1 MLSTMQTADVEPKV
15 KITSLRP
22 PRKPELEKI
31 RDEVLA
37 ESKNLSNEEVFNQ
50 LKDQVRNIHAA
61 YLFTPNGVEVLADLC
76 KVISSTP
83 VSFYYASWK
92 NLAGILN
99 LSFHQIGCIEQ
110 IKSDPTEIVLKT
122 YAQHWDA
129 TLDTIVS
136 ALQSLKRYDALSVIQ
151 KGFQELER
159 VARQEQIKRT
169 ENITSEIDSIIHGKG
184 TSDGI
189 LRPEHLSVLA
199 YQLPITLKLFPTIDK
214 EKKEILVKDN
224 EILKNEGQLQNK
236 SIVTKKKGKKF
247 SKAVMLTFAADG
259 EEIAR
264 KIAAQFRKQRGR
276 HLPIGVLILEQHID
290 KVLQNPE
297 EYITHI
303 FPQMSY
309 IVPILTEG
317 YLLALKGNSHHEGS
331 SLSSIDSMYVKFIH
345 DLMMKYYVQNNC
357 KNDKFRCIIP
367 DGHYLNIINHKH
379 MELDPVLKV
388 YVKESEVEQ
397 LACRMLKISCVVD
410 KFNRGA

>member
-1 MLSTMQTADVEPKV
+1 MQTCDVEPKV
-15 KITSLRP
+15 KITSLKP
-22 PRKPELEKI
+22 HRKPELEKI
-31 RDEVLA
+31 RDEILA
-37 ESKNLSNEEVFNQ
+37 ESKNINYDEIFNQ

-83 VSFYYASWK
+83 TSFYYSSWK
-92 NLAGILN
+92 NLAGVLN

-110 IKSDPTEIVLKT
+110 IKSDPTEVVLKT
-122 YAQHWDA
+122 FAQHWDS

-136 ALQSLKRYDALSVIQ
+136 ALQSLKRYDALSVVK

-159 VARQEQIKRT
+159 IARQEQIKRT
-169 ENITSEIDSIIHGKG
+169 ENISSEIDSIIHGKG

-189 LRPEHLSVLA
+189 LRPEHLSVLP
-199 YQLPITLKLFPTIDK
+199 YQLPITLKLFPAINK
-214 EKKEILVKDN
+214 EKQEIIINNN
-224 EILKNEGQLQNK
+224 EVPKNEGQLQNK
-236 SIVTKKKGKKF
+236 SIVSKKKVKKF
-247 SKAVMLTFAADG
+247 SKGIMLTFAADG

-264 KIAAQFRKQRGR
+264 KIAAQFRKARGR
-276 HLPIGVLILEQHID
+276 HLPIGVLILEEHID

-297 EYITHI
+297 EFISHI
-303 FPQMSY
+303 FPQMNY

-317 YLLALKGNSHHEGS
+317 YLLSLKGNNHHEGS

-357 KNDKFRCIIP
+357 RNDKFRCIIP
-367 DGHYLNIINHKH
+367 DDRFLKIVNHKH

-388 YVKESEVEQ
+388 YVKESELEQ
-397 LACRMLKISCVVD
+397 LACRMLKISRVVNN
-410 KFNRGA
+410 FNRGA

>member
-1 MLSTMQTADVEPKV
+1 MQTCDVEPKV
-15 KITSLRP
+15 KIRSVRP
-22 PRKPELEKI
+22 TRKPELEKI

-37 ESKNLSNEEVFNQ
+37 ELKSINHDEIFNQ

-83 VSFYYASWK
+83 TSLYYSSWK
-92 NLAGILN
+92 NLAGVLN

-110 IKSDPTEIVLKT
+110 LKSDPTEIVLKT
-122 YAQHWDA
+122 FAQHWDA

-136 ALQSLKRYDALSVIQ
+136 ALQSLKRYDGLAVVT

-159 VARQEQIKRT
+159 IARQEQIKRT

-189 LRPEHLSVLA
+189 LRPEHLSVLP
-199 YQLPITLKLFPTIDK
+199 YQLPITLKLFPTINK
-214 EKKEILVKDN
+214 EKKEVIINNN
-224 EILKNEGQLQNK
+224 EIPKNESQLQNK
-236 SIVTKKKGKKF
+236 SIVSKKKKGKKF
-247 SKAVMLTFAADG
+247 SKAIMLTFAADG

-264 KIAAQFRKQRGR
+264 KIAAQFRKPRGR
-276 HLPIGVLILEQHID
+276 HLPIGVLILEEHID

-297 EYITHI
+297 EFISHI
-303 FPQMSY
+303 FPQMHY

-317 YLLALKGNSHHEGS
+317 YLLSLKGNSHHEGS

-357 KNDKFRCIIP
+357 RNDKFRCIIP
-367 DGHYLNIINHKH
+367 DNRLKEIVNHKH

-397 LACRMLKISCVVD
+397 LACRMLKISWIENN
-410 KFNRGA
+410 FNRGA